1 MKKFKFAL
9 EGYLKVKKAAE
20 QTKLGELARVM
31 RKVNVYRE
39 QQQAFEDQYS
49 VMLAAQRKDFV
60 QKAMPIDRLRDMYDY
75 LAALRQRRD
84 SATRH
89 IAELEGEMSE
99 KRNAYNAARK
109 DRRVVEII
117 RERKWTEHR
126 AAVEKE
132 EIQFL
137 DDFNQAR

>member
-39 QQQAFEDQYS
+39 QQQTFEDQYS
-49 VMLAAQRKDFV
+49 AMLTAQRKDFV

-89 IAELEGEMSE
+89 IADLEGEMSE

-109 DRRVVEII
+109 DRRVVEIL

-132 EIQFL
+132 EIKFL
-137 DDFNQAR
+137 DDLNQTR